1 MIIAVLSDIHSNLRA
16 LDAVLGS
23 IGTVDAVWQLGDIVG
38 YGPEPDAVVERLREI
53 GALGVKGNHDAA
65 VCGGIS
71 MEDFND
77 AAREAAV
84 WTRSRIAGA
93 TVSYLADLPERL
105 TPEAEAAQGAA
116 SEATQGSAP
125 AVRPADFTLV
135 HGSPRE
141 PIWEYLTEPLAARD
155 NFAYFDTRYCLV
167 GHTHRQLVIRER
179 RGHMQSLVPQP
190 ESRLELGED
199 RAFLN
204 PGSVGQPRDGDP
216 RAGYLVLDTDAGR
229 ATWQRVAYD
238 VAATQADMLSAGL
251 PTYLARRLSS
261 GR

>member
-1 MIIAVLSDIHSNLRA
+1 MLIAVLSDIHSNLRA

-23 IGTVDAVWQLGDIVG
+23 IGTVDAVWQLGDVVG

-53 GALGVKGNHDAA
+53 GAVGVKGNHDAA
-65 VCGGIS
+65 VCGAIS

-93 TVSYLADLPERL
+93 TVSYLDDLPERL
-105 TPEAEAAQGAA
+105 TPEAEAAQG
-116 SEATQGSAP
+116 SAP
-125 AVRPADFTLV
+125 AARPTDFTLV

-141 PIWEYLTEPLAARD
+141 PIWEYLTEPLAARE
-155 NFAYFDTRYCLV
+155 NLAYFDTRYCLV

-179 RGHMQSLVPQP
+179 RGHMQALVPEP
-190 ESRLELGED
+190 DSRLELGEH

-216 RAGYLVLDTDAGR
+216 RAGYLVLDTDAGL

-238 VAATQADMLSAGL
+238 VAATQADMLAAGL

>member
-1 MIIAVLSDIHSNLRA
+1 MLIAVLSDIHSNLRA

-23 IGTVDAVWQLGDIVG
+23 IGTVDAVWQLGDVVG

-53 GALGVKGNHDAA
+53 GAVGVKGNHDAA
-65 VCGGIS
+65 VCGAIS

-93 TVSYLADLPERL
+93 TVSYLDDLPERL
-105 TPEAEAAQGAA
+105 TPEAEAAQG
-116 SEATQGSAP
+116 SAP
-125 AVRPADFTLV
+125 AARPTNFTLV

-141 PIWEYLTEPLAARD
+141 PIWEYLTEPLAARE
-155 NFAYFDTRYCLV
+155 NLAYFDTRYCLV

-179 RGHMQSLVPQP
+179 RGHMQALVPEP
-190 ESRLELGED
+190 DSRLELGEH

-216 RAGYLVLDTDAGR
+216 RAGYLVLDTDAGL

-238 VAATQADMLSAGL
+238 VAATQADMLAAGL

>member
-1 MIIAVLSDIHSNLRA
+1 MLIAVLSDIHSNLRA

-23 IGTVDAVWQLGDIVG
+23 IGTVDAVWQLGDVVG

-53 GALGVKGNHDAA
+53 GAVGVKGNHDAA
-65 VCGGIS
+65 VCGAIS

-93 TVSYLADLPERL
+93 TVSYLDDLPERL
-105 TPEAEAAQGAA
+105 TPEAEAAQG
-116 SEATQGSAP
+116 SAP
-125 AVRPADFTLV
+125 AARPTDFTLV

-141 PIWEYLTEPLAARD
+141 PIWEYLTEPLAARE
-155 NFAYFDTRYCLV
+155 NLAYFDTRYCLV

-179 RGHMQSLVPQP
+179 RGHMQALVPEP
-190 ESRLELGED
+190 DSRLELGEH

-216 RAGYLVLDTDAGR
+216 RAGYLVLDTDAGL

-238 VAATQADMLSAGL
+238 VAATQADMLAAGL
-251 PTYLARRLSS
+251 PTYLASRLSS